1 MAFTKFRRFH
11 RAATS
16 LPALAFL
23 IVGLASTTV
32 RAELP
37 DLLPDGYRLQHSIG
51 KFSDTSEFAAEYRF
65 DAPRVFR
72 ANRLELAVGALSD
85 GEVSRPFVSFGP
97 AWRWN
102 FATRSYLDFGF
113 SPTFLSDATV
123 DDRSLGGHLHFTSS
137 LSIGRHFGRYD
148 EFSLALRVQHV
159 SNGGLD
165 ERNPGID
172 VAGLRF
178 AWEFRD

>member
-1 MAFTKFRRFH
+1 MFLTKFRDLPSVTRSL
-11 RAATS
+11 RAAV
-16 LPALAFL
+16 LMAGALAAT
-23 IVGLASTTV
+23 GV
-32 RAELP
+32 RAEAP

-51 KFSDTSEFAAEYRF
+51 KFSDTTEFAAEWRF
-65 DAPRVFR
+65 AAPRLLR
-72 ANRLELAVGALSD
+72 ADRMELAVGTLAD
-85 GEVSRPFVSFGP
+85 GVVTRPFVSFGP

-102 FATRSYLDFGF
+102 FASRSYLDFGF

-137 LSIGRHFGRYD
+137 LSIGRRFGPN
-148 EFSLALRVQHV
+148 EQFSIALRAQHV

-165 ERNPGID
+165 DKNPGID

>member
-1 MAFTKFRRFH
+1 MFFTNFRN
-11 RAATS
+11 ASSTAKTLTALALLSTS
-16 LPALAFL
+16 LL
-23 IVGLASTTV
+23 STAV
-32 RAELP
+32 RAEIP
-37 DLLPDGYRLQHSIG
+37 DLLPDGYRLQHSVG
-51 KFSDTSEFAAEYRF
+51 KFSDTSEFAAEYHF
-65 DAPRVFR
+65 GAPRFLR
-72 ANRLELAVGALSD
+72 ANRMEFAVGALAD
-85 GEVSRPFVSFGP
+85 GEVTRPFISFGP

-102 FATRSYLDFGF
+102 FANRSYLDFGF

-137 LSIGRHFGRYD
+137 LSVGRRFGRY
-148 EFSLALRVQHV
+148 EQFSIALRAQHI

>member
-1 MAFTKFRRFH
+1 MSITKIRKSSC
-11 RAATS
+11 ASTS
-16 LPALAFL
+16 LTALAFL
-23 IVGLASTTV
+23 FAGLASTAV
-32 RAELP
+32 RAESP

-51 KFSDTSEFAAEYRF
+51 KFSDTTEFAAEYRF
-65 DAPRVFR
+65 DAWRFLR
-72 ANRLELAVGALSD
+72 ANRMELAVGALSD
-85 GEVSRPFVSFGP
+85 GEASRPFVSFGP
-97 AWRWN
+97 AWRWS
-102 FATRSYLDFGF
+102 FASRSYLDFGF